1 MMKKSMSEKP
11 PMAAATT
18 PTTAN
23 KTGSWRF
30 ERPVFEE
37 RLAPCSEACPLGEH
51 IPAIMALHREG
62 SFEEA
67 YQKISLENP
76 FPEICGQICFHPCER
91 VCNRG
96 RFDEPV
102 SIRDL
107 ETFVS
112 LEARDKNLSGF
123 LLKEKTGSRLA
134 VVGSGAAGLS
144 CAYFLALLG
153 HDVTLLEKASR
164 IGMVEQAG
172 PGSGLALDEVQ
183 WEVNRVLG
191 LLSSLRLDASE
202 KELAREELARNYRA
216 VYLSPRE
223 GTEAHKK
230 GSVPVIQASGPWIL
244 DEGGSSPLD
253 TAPESKTKDLSRS
266 MVRQFGAGKRAAI
279 LLDMSLRGIHETSQ
293 SLAVE
298 RLGSLSFETYCFMP
312 QGKNIRPLGGA
323 VRFDDLNMATFKKTP
338 RIKPGPPDQRFAPRE
353 AIASAKRCFHCGICT
368 FCYQCYDYCPDV
380 SIRMDRGR
388 KHREIDYDHCK
399 GCGICAQECPRGAI
413 GWAKE
418 K

>member
-1 MMKKSMSEKP
+1 MKKSVPEKP
-11 PMAAATT
+11 PMAAATA

-76 FPEICGQICFHPCER
+76 FPGICGQICFHPCER

-107 ETFVS
+107 ERFVS
-112 LEARDKNLSGF
+112 LEAKDKNLSGY
-123 LLKEKTGSRLA
+123 LVKEKAESRLA

-153 HDVTLLEKASR
+153 HDVTLLEKESR
-164 IGMVEQAG
+164 IGMLEEAV
-172 PGSGLALDEVQ
+172 PGSGLAPNEVQ

-202 KELAREELARNYRA
+202 KELALEELARNYQA
-216 VYLSPRE
+216 VYLSPGDGIEPR
-223 GTEAHKK
+223 KK
-230 GSVPVIQASGPWIL
+230 GSSPVIQAAGVWVL

-253 TAPESKTKDLSRS
+253 TDSESKTKALSRS
-266 MVRQFGAGKRAAI
+266 MVRQFGAGKRAAL
-279 LLDMSLRGIHETSQ
+279 LLDMSLRGTPETTQ
-293 SLAVE
+293 SLAVG

-312 QGKNIRPLGGA
+312 QGKNIRPLEGN
-323 VRFDDLNMATFKKTP
+323 VRFEDLNTAVFRKAP
-338 RIKPGPPDQRFAPRE
+338 RIKPSPAERRFSPRD
-353 AIASAKRCFHCGICT
+353 AISSAKRCFHCGICT

-380 SIRMDRGR
+380 AIRMDRGKR
-388 KHREIDYDHCK
+388 HREIDYDHCK
-399 GCGICAQECPRGAI
+399 GCGICAEECPRGAI